1 MMGQERGEDRRHNEM
16 VLRKVAEEKKKKTE
30 QEVVQRGFRERNM
43 EEGVREDEGGER
55 GQTAG
60 GS

>member
-1 MMGQERGEDRRHNEM
+1 M
-16 VLRKVAEEKKKKTE
+16 
-30 QEVVQRGFRERNM
+30 VQRGFRERGM

-55 GQTAG
+55 GQKTG

>member
-1 MMGQERGEDRRHNEM
+1 M
-16 VLRKVAEEKKKKTE
+16 RKVAEGREKKTE
-30 QEVVQRGFRERNM
+30 QEVVQRGFRERDM
-43 EEGVREDEGGER
+43 EEGLREDERGER

>member
-1 MMGQERGEDRRHNEM
+1 MGQVKEEDRRHNEKT
-16 VLRKVAEEKKKKTE
+16 VLRDVAEGRKKKTE
-30 QEVVQRGFRERNM
+30 QEVVQRGFRERDM

>member
-1 MMGQERGEDRRHNEM
+1 MRQVKEEENSVCESWLKGGERKQD
-16 VLRKVAEEKKKKTE
+16 
-30 QEVVQRGFRERNM
+30 VVQRGFRERGM

>member
-1 MMGQERGEDRRHNEM
+1 M
-16 VLRKVAEEKKKKTE
+16 LREVTEGRKKKTE
-30 QEVVQRGFRERNM
+30 QEVVQRGFRERDM